1 MHNAIFDLTEKD
13 IATMRYR
20 QLQSEQ
26 AAWNIQRQQRNPNY
40 KSLFS
45 WRRVNISRKTL

>member
-1 MHNAIFDLTEKD
+1 MINAIHDLTEKD

-26 AAWNIQRQQRNPNY
+26 AAWNLQREIRNPNY
-40 KSLFS
+40 KPLFS
-45 WRRVNISRKTL
+45 WRRVNITRKKI